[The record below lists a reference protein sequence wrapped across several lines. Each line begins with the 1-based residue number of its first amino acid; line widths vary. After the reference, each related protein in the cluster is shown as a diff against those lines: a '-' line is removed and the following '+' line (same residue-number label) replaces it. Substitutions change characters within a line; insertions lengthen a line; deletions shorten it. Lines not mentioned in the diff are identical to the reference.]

1 MDNSI
6 LKNVKKIYFIGIG
19 GISMSAIALI
29 LKKRGFE
36 VCGSDFSENEE
47 VLKLK
52 TLGINVNKG
61 HDAKNITDDIDLV
74 VYSKAIHFDNPE
86 IVISK
91 EKKINVV
98 SRSKILGEI
107 MSGYNDR
114 VCVSGTHGKT
124 TVTAI
129 ISKVMLDN
137 KKGVTVNVGGVV
149 PDIGGNYFIGEGRD
163 TFIAEACE
171 YTNSY
176 HDFCPNATV
185 VTNIDADHL
194 DFFKDLDDIRAS
206 FKKFI
211 HLLPDDGLLVINRSI
226 NRLEELSEGG
236 KFRVVTYGE
245 SEDADYYY
253 LNSHYDK
260 ENYQIFDVYHNK
272 KMIGTMRQKLI
283 GRHNARNFMA
293 ACALLMEKGF
303 TFEEI
308 KKSIENFTGAKRR
321 LEVKGIING
330 VTYIDDYAHHPTEIE
345 ASLNAV
351 KELKYNHLF
360 LVFQPHTFTRTKALF
375 EHFVSVLETAEN
387 LILAKIYPAREI
399 DDGTISSND
408 IKKKIIGRSGKTNNI
423 CEYLEKF
430 EEIRDYLLNV
440 AKEGDIVITMGAG
453 NINKVFNLIEN
464 KLSQ

>member
-1 MDNSI
+1 
-6 LKNVKKIYFIGIG
+6 
-19 GISMSAIALI
+19 MSAIALI

-52 TLGINVNKG
+52 SFGINVNKG
-61 HDAKNITDDIDLV
+61 HEVKNITDDIDLV

-86 IVISK
+86 MIASK
-91 EKKINVV
+91 NKGMNIV

-107 MSGYNDR
+107 MSGYNNR

-124 TVTAI
+124 TVTAM

-137 KKGVTVNVGGVV
+137 KNGVTVNVGGVV
-149 PDIGGNYFIGEGRD
+149 PDIGGNYFIGEGND
-163 TFIAEACE
+163 TFVAEACE

-194 DFFKDLDDIRAS
+194 DFFKDLNDIRTS

-211 HLLPDDGLLVINRSI
+211 HLLPNDGLLIINRSI
-226 NRLEELSEGG
+226 NRLEELTEGG
-236 KFRVVTYGE
+236 KFKVVTYGE

-272 KMIGTMRQKLI
+272 KLVGTMRQKLI
-283 GRHNARNFMA
+283 GKHNARNFIA
-293 ACALLMEKGF
+293 ACAMLMEKGF

-345 ASLNAV
+345 ASLNAI
-351 KELKYNHLF
+351 KELKYKHLF
-360 LVFQPHTFTRTKALF
+360 LVFQPHTFSRTKALF
-375 EHFVSVLETAEN
+375 DHFVSVLETVEY
-387 LILAKIYPAREI
+387 LILAKIYSAREI
-399 DDGTISSND
+399 DYGTISSND
-408 IKKKIIGRSGKTNNI
+408 IKQKIIVRSGKSNNI
-423 CEYLEKF
+423 CEYFEKF
-430 EEIRDYLLNV
+430 EEIRDYLLSVVN
-440 AKEGDIVITMGAG
+440 EGDIVITMGAG
-453 NINKVFNLIEN
+453 NINNVFDLIKN
-464 KLSQ
+464 KIV